1 MTHTLNRPLC
11 DSSPLLERALGQSV
25 LVMTWFDD
33 NLAAGDHAILF
44 KVSQTIR
51 GGSRVVWEART
62 LRGIH
67 QGTPPICTDDL
78 TVRRPMME
86 GLEIGCEVKPAGGAR
101 PMFES
106 CMNIGHSE
114 AHGTISFREH
124 SCSFADVVHAS
135 SSRRARMPVAQLPRW
150 VSTRAADRRM
160 SAKLPLED
168 AAVASLLSC
177 RGKGFVQTELMRPL

>member
-1 MTHTLNRPLC
+1 MMHTLKRPLS
-11 DSSPLLERALGQSV
+11 DSNPPLELAVGQSV
-25 LVMTWFDD
+25 LAMTWFDD
-33 NLAAGDHAILF
+33 ILAAGDLAILF
-44 KVSQTIR
+44 KVSQPIR
-51 GGSRVVWEART
+51 GDGRVAWEART
-62 LRGIH
+62 LRRIH
-67 QGTPPICTDDL
+67 PSVAQNRADDL
-78 TVRRPMME
+78 TARRQVAE
-86 GLEIGCEVKPAGGAR
+86 RLEIGCELKAAASVQ